1 MKPKIKKLRVPF
13 SLSYRNC
20 LIVENDKDLKSDLV
34 LKMLQKNVI
43 FKGWQYNDS
52 STVFCIIDDEDLE
65 LVEEIINTAKTQANT
80 Q

>member
-1 MKPKIKKLRVPF
+1 MKPQIKKLRVPF

-20 LIVENDKDLKSDLV
+20 LVVPEQQDLKSDLV

-43 FKGWQYNDS
+43 FNGWQYNNSD
-52 STVFCIIDDEDLE
+52 TVFCVIDDEDLE
-65 LVEEIINTAKTQANT
+65 LVKEIINTTKTQANT